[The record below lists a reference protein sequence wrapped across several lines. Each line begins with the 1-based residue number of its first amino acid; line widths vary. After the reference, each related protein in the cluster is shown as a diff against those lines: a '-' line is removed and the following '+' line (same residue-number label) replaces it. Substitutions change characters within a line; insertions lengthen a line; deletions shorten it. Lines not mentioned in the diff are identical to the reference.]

1 MRKKSF
7 KTREEVLQD
16 TLNYF
21 WGKPERKCEDE
32 SSGSCVYS
40 PNGESEGC
48 AVGRYLSLKL
58 ANELDGTPFTVGVS
72 NAQVFKKLPKWMQA
86 LGQPFW
92 VEMQILHDNSYFALK
107 DKWFVTNHLG
117 KYVDMSK
124 ITFPE

>member
-21 WGKPERKCEDE
+21 WGKPERKCKDE
-32 SSGSCVYS
+32 NSGSCVYR
-40 PNGESEGC
+40 PIGESEGC
-48 AVGRYLSLKL
+48 AVGRHLSLKL
-58 ANELDGTPFTVGVS
+58 ANELDGGPFMGVG
-72 NAQVFKKLPKWMQA
+72 NAKVFKKLPKWMQA

-92 VEMQILHDNSYFALK
+92 VVMQFLHDNSYFALK
-107 DKWFVTNHLG
+107 DKWLVTSHMG